1 MTARR
6 KAGIAGALALAV
18 GIALWLGLGRAGG
31 NASRVPSPAEI
42 QQLRAD
48 ALAFAKSN
56 GESAPDSGVIVSGNR
71 GDVVTAT
78 MGGARVDTNQDV
90 FVVRLHGNFVG
101 YEAPHPAGVAPPHGH
116 YLEIVYDAQTK
127 QLTDWSLSA
136 SPQDLSHLGHPVSIA
151 P

>member
-1 MTARR
+1 MTSRR
-6 KAGIAGALALAV
+6 KAEIGGALVLAA
-18 GIALWLGLGRAGG
+18 GLALWLGLGRAGG

-48 ALAFAKSN
+48 ALSFAAAN
-56 GESAPDSGVIVSGNR
+56 GENAPDGGIIVSGNR
-71 GDVVTAT
+71 GDVVTTT
-78 MGGARVDTNQDV
+78 MGGAQVDTNQDV

-101 YEAPHPAGVAPPHGH
+101 YEAPRPAGVAPPHGH

-136 SPQDLSHLGHPVSIA
+136 TPQDLSHLGHPVSFA